1 MAAELPLVFF
11 RSVVAEVIILI
22 NGCDL
27 QPAVI
32 EPLPPFLRQLP
43 AAAFQPVVPH
53 GLHLPQNFRLR
64 QIPLLTGFYHM
75 GMKSVQH
82 IHLESFPPLI
92 VSFPFQKPL
101 SALQKRLSDGIIAFL
116 RRNAYGFSTFFA
128 NQAVGVL

>member
-11 RSVVAEVIILI
+11 RSVVAKVIILI

-43 AAAFQPVVPH
+43 AAAFQPAVPH

-64 QIPLLTGFYHM
+64 QIPLRAGLQYM
-75 GMKSVQH
+75 SVKSVQLSH
-82 IHLESFPPLI
+82 NKSFLLMICVLWVFLPRSKAVPRC
-92 VSFPFQKPL
+92 FF
-101 SALQKRLSDGIIAFL
+101 LQKH
-116 RRNAYGFSTFFA
+116 
-128 NQAVGVL
+128 